1 MNKEK
6 LKQRISLLI
15 SYDVSKTLNENKID
29 INIIDESESLDEGGI
44 SKISKIAGEDVGN
57 LAKALEKGLGVAVR
71 DIEIIAK
78 DGKSVKATSSADVM
92 LAVKEGRITAQS
104 MSEVYVGLLRSS
116 ETPGHVIDSIIMDS
130 KFNTKFQETYGS
142 LFTDTDKLR
151 ATLRQKYPPETV
163 EKMIT
168 KSRGGSITSG
178 AAGDAKVV
186 ANDAKASG
194 DIIKQEGKINI
205 VAKDGSNVT
214 VNVNTNVT
222 PIEAAAKIETA
233 AADGAKSG
241 DSVFTQAATENA
253 KKVKRIKPK
262 AWDKFKRT
270 FGKLNKR
277 WLLKWGFI
285 AAATVGGGYLL
296 FKSIFGGNTTPEDM
310 KGMDDCLAD
319 ICDDDNVTV
328 ETLNGNP
335 VVMMSK
341 TGNSDYDAHQGLK
354 FFTTHVVYY
363 GDNSRNGKWACKGSE
378 VVTTVKEE
386 NMLNE
391 QGDATTATDVNTMIN
406 LLDFPVSG
414 SDLVEA
420 GKLLQKYVTNGKGKE
435 FLSLYQQSGVG
446 GGDLNK
452 TLKYVYTSDPSSV
465 QAKNNLKAL
474 VNQISTGTEVKK
486 EGDGNKNTGIG
497 NIEITWGDAATT
509 TPPIKTEPKK
519 SIYHECTVYPF
530 IVSCKSPK
538 IKEIQTCLGLEEK
551 YQTGN
556 FGPITKKKLEETG
569 YDIISGITEDIYN
582 KIKANCG
589 NVDNS
594 NTTPRQKLPMADIQ
608 KVDSSKLKTQIAPT
622 TIIDK
627 LPASLEAIKP
637 ADQGERGKQL
647 YDYFNENYNNGDNPE
662 NPYIF
667 LQGNR
672 LKYKGEGL
680 DQENLDSLNKYV
692 ATLGY
697 TFMKQKEK
705 DDYGFKYV
713 WTKNA

>member
-6 LKQRISLLI
+6 LKQRISLLM

-29 INIIDESESLDEGGI
+29 INIIDESESLDEGDI

-57 LAKALEKGLGVAVR
+57 LAKALEKGLGAAVR
-71 DIEIIAK
+71 DIEIIGK
-78 DGKSVKATSSADVM
+78 DGASVKAASSADVM

-116 ETPGHVIDSIIMDS
+116 ETPGHVIDSIILDS
-130 KFNTKFQETYGS
+130 KFNSEFQKRYGS

-151 ATLRQKYPPETV
+151 TTLRQKYPPETV

-178 AAGDAKVV
+178 AAVDAKV
-186 ANDAKASG
+186 AAKDAKESG
-194 DIIKQEGKINI
+194 DIIKQEGKVNI
-205 VAKDGSNVT
+205 VAQDGSSVT
-214 VNVNTNVT
+214 LNVNTNVT
-222 PIEAAAKIETA
+222 PMEAAAKIETA

-277 WLLKWGFI
+277 WLFKWGLI
-285 AAATVGGGYLL
+285 TAATVGGGLLL
-296 FKSIFGGNTTPEDM
+296 FKAIFGGNSVSEDM
-310 KGMDDCLAD
+310 MGMDDCLSD
-319 ICDDDNVTV
+319 ICNDDNVTV

-335 VVMMSK
+335 VVMMLK
-341 TGNSDYDAHQGLK
+341 TGNPDYDAHKGLK

-497 NIEITWGDAATT
+497 NIEITWGDEATK

-519 SIYHECTVYPF
+519 SIYHECTSYPF